1 MAREALNL
9 IAEAEANGKAQKRS
23 AQEEAG
29 KILGQIKADSEKLIN
44 EKLEST
50 RFSINE
56 IYADADI
63 KVKDILENAKIEA
76 EKTGS
81 SLKEIIKKNEESVVK
96 SVIKLLV

>member
-23 AQEEAG
+23 AQEEAA

-50 RFSINE
+50 RLFVNE

>member
-23 AQEEAG
+23 AQEEAE

-56 IYADADI
+56 IYEDADI

>member
-1 MAREALNL
+1 MAKEALNQ

-23 AQEEAG
+23 AQEEAA

-50 RFSINE
+50 RIFVNE

-63 KVKDILENAKIEA
+63 KVKEILENAKIEA
-76 EKTGS
+76 EKENS
-81 SLKEIIKKNEESVVK
+81 SLKEIIKKNEESVVI
-96 SVIKLLV
+96 SVINLLV